1 MTYKEKILWL
11 WRYRKALRNE
21 NLLKERLETAQERA
35 TSISQALSPIS
46 THSAISDKMAACLE
60 RIEQY
65 QIKLGTQIL
74 NTEAIRDEIEATLDT
89 LPDEQRAVL
98 YERYILGKKFEDMRD
113 RAKRF
118 FNPKYDYKI
127 YLTYMGTTYWLAA
140 ELSAFK
146 APNDQIDQPQTW
158 SAYFLAA
165 NPYWQSVDDFGQ
177 DIAAITPRWGFPYMD
192 HPAYGVLVDVANF
205 TRSVVFDYDGDV
217 PAYPT
222 IVLTADDA
230 VTNAKIIK
238 DDAYVRLIDELVK
251 GDRVEIDTNP
261 RHIRIT
267 KNGVNVLNKTDRGSK
282 FTVLQMTPGTNTV
295 RYEADYGDNN
305 LHVVIRYNK
314 QYLGV

>member
-1 MTYKEKILWL
+1 MDRDVIARIVRSDGAELIADETDWGLTAIDGAAAPEYELFTEKNATDDGDTVTGK
-11 WRYRKALRNE
+11 RVAARD
-21 NLLKERLETAQERA
+21 LELEAAVMSTADNQ
-35 TSISQALSPIS
+35 T
-46 THSAISDKMAACLE
+46 
-60 RIEQY
+60 
-65 QIKLGTQIL
+65 
-74 NTEAIRDEIEATLDT
+74 
-89 LPDEQRAVL
+89 
-98 YERYILGKKFEDMRD
+98 MRT

-118 FNPKYDYKI
+118 FNPKYDYKV

-140 ELSAFK
+140 ELAAFK

-192 HPAYGVLVDVANF
+192 HPMLGVLVDVANF
-205 TRSVVFDYDGDV
+205 SRSVVFQYDGDV

-222 IVLTADDA
+222 IILTADDA
-230 VTNAKIIK
+230 VTNPKIIK
-238 DDAYVRLIDELVK
+238 DDAFVRLIDELVK

-267 KNGVNVLNKTDRGSK
+267 KNGVNVLAKTDRASK
-282 FTVLQMTPGTNTV
+282 FTALQMTPGTNTV